1 MSTDYASIDE
11 LPNLTSQEVF
21 NRAYLHVMKNGRPS
35 IDSDGIC
42 TYGGIGCAAAPFLKE
57 ELRDITNGGWRYLV
71 MDGRVS
77 RAHDRLIH
85 KLQIA
90 HDEAAYIPR
99 VFGVQS
105 FDFTANF
112 AFRMAKVAEQ
122 YGLTIP
128 DFNIA
133 EE

>member
-1 MSTDYASIDE
+1 MSTDCASIDE

-35 IDSDGIC
+35 IDSDGTCI
-42 TYGGIGCAAAPFLKE
+42 YGGIGCAAAPFLKE
-57 ELRDITNGGWRYLV
+57 ELRDITAGGWRYLV

-85 KLQIA
+85 KLQVA
-90 HDEAAYIPR
+90 HDEAAYISRWSGSSP
-99 VFGVQS
+99 
-105 FDFTANF
+105 DFTANF

-128 DFNIA
+128 NF
-133 EE
+133 EK